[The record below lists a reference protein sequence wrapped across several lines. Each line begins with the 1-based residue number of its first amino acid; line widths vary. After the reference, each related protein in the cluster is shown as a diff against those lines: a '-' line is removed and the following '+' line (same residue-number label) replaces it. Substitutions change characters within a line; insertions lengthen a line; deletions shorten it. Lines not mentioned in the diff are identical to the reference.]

1 MKRRF
6 SMALPLIF
14 AFILT
19 LLPFGLLEY
28 NQFQRN
34 LIRQERELALWE
46 QKAGNYLQLFRS
58 LWSYEAQIRRR
69 MFLLHKHVK
78 ETGAEEQYNAQR
90 FLKDLS
96 SFFPQKHLPV
106 AVFAG
111 LVNSTGQSVEMFSG
125 EGYSAVKQRVFKR
138 ILTGLA
144 RTDVIPSS
152 EVKSLNSMVRGAFGE
167 NLDFEL
173 LKNHRRGKISRA
185 IFSGEMRLVYWDSL
199 LTPAGQ
205 RVIYLH
211 LYAQNA
217 VNRLESMQLA
227 AGILSTSNPQVCS
240 VLMPLEFA
248 DPALQPVFDPFV
260 PPEQRAMVKQIFQKM
275 QNHELKRNQKFPF
288 GEFFEV
294 GGKRT
299 LRDFIDYAVPYEI
312 WIMSRSDMNSQQKE
326 PFIGFLMRLFFFSA
340 WILVFTR
347 VMVTGRPIGISLK
360 TWLTLIFLVVG
371 ILPLAV
377 FFVAGVFHIDSAAYR
392 REQEAIKDVLQQ
404 LEEADSSGETLLA
417 EYRDFC
423 QSMDNDKSWNSL
435 LNEWNEKSWEKAWQE
450 LPGKFSLAGLHIDAM
465 YVYPPDVASLPSRCF
480 ISDSNDV
487 DPEREKRNFEFYSS
501 WIRRAYFGLVPEVMS
516 GMVPELPVFKGRTA
530 DAIMRYFLSNRGDI
544 EFLDLENE
552 KFFLFQNY
560 LLKEGIPHN
569 WYFIR
574 VNILRDFE
582 KYLRQSVENLQG
594 IFADNIYSIAVM
606 QESQAKIIFPQ
617 KSGKNLSVLEKVAGR
632 WIDLAAITRTRIIEQ
647 TADYLVVTY
656 PCVKS
661 GPFVLT
667 GIVFFSGFRA
677 QAYYQEIILSII
689 VVLMIIPVL
698 LISRFTAA
706 YLVSPL
712 IGVESG
718 LKKIADE
725 DFSIKLKLNREDEL
739 GKLTSAFDRMVE
751 GLKERRN
758 LGKFVSAT
766 LDEQVAR
773 DDRAENYGLEKRFGA
788 ILCSDIRGFT
798 TLSENN
804 PVRDIVA
811 MLNDH
816 LAAISS
822 CITENDGLVEQ
833 YIGDAV
839 LAVFHGSSQAEAAE
853 KALKAAEEIMRTH
866 LLLNRQRQSDGKFG
880 YEIGVGIE
888 VGRLLSGI
896 IKAGARREYAVVGA
910 VRSRAEKLE
919 AKSKLGRYSRIVVS
933 PTFYELIS
941 GKKFAR
947 LSDDENYELVT
958 SGGES

>member
-6 SMALPLIF
+6 NMALPLIF

-28 NQFQRN
+28 NQFQRH

-69 MFLLHKHVK
+69 LFLLHKRVK
-78 ETGAEEQYNAQR
+78 EMDANEQYNAQR
-90 FLKDLS
+90 FLRDLAS
-96 SFFPQKHLPV
+96 LFPEKHLPV

-111 LVNSTGQSVEMFSG
+111 LVNPADQSVDLFTG
-125 EGYSAVKQRVFKR
+125 EGYSALKQRAFKR

-144 RTDVIPSS
+144 RTDSIPGA
-152 EVKSLNSMVRGAFGE
+152 ELKSLNSLVRGAFGE
-167 NLDFEL
+167 NLDFDL
-173 LKNHRRGKISRA
+173 LKNYRRGKISRA

-199 LTPAGQ
+199 LTPGGQ
-205 RVIYLH
+205 RVVYLH
-211 LYAQNA
+211 LYAPDA
-217 VNRLESMQLA
+217 ISRLESMKLA
-227 AGILSTSNPQVCS
+227 SGILSTNNQQICS

-248 DPALQPVFDPFV
+248 DPGLQPVFDPFV
-260 PPEQRAMVKQIFQKM
+260 SPEQRALIQQIFKKM
-275 QNHELKRNQKFPF
+275 QSRELKRNQKFPF

-312 WIMSRSDMNSQQKE
+312 WIMSRNDLNSQQKE

-360 TWLTLIFLVVG
+360 AWLTLIFLVVG

-377 FFVAGVFHIDSAAYR
+377 FFVAGIFHIDSAAYR

-423 QSMDNDKSWNSL
+423 QSLDQDKSWNNLISD
-435 LNEWNEKSWEKAWQE
+435 WNEKSWEKAWKD
-450 LPGKFSLAGLHIDAM
+450 LSGKFSLAGLHIDAM
-465 YVYPPDVASLPSRCF
+465 YVYPPDVASLSGRCF
-480 ISDSNDV
+480 VSESDDV
-487 DPEREKRNFEFYSS
+487 DQEREKRNFEFYSS
-501 WIRRAYFGLVPEVMS
+501 WIRRAYFELVPESMV
-516 GMVPELPVFKGRTA
+516 GQVPELPVFKGRTA

-560 LLKEGIPHN
+560 LLKDGIPHN

-582 KYLRQSVENLQG
+582 KYLRKSVADLQG

-617 KSGKNLSVLEKVAGR
+617 KAGKNLSTMEKVAGR

-647 TADYLVVTY
+647 TSDYLVVTY
-656 PCVKS
+656 PCIKS

-667 GIVFFSGFRA
+667 GIVFFSGFRS

-698 LISRFTAA
+698 LISRFAAA

-725 DFSIKLKLNREDEL
+725 DFSIKLQLNRDDEL

-758 LGKFVSAT
+758 LGKFVSAA
-766 LDEQVAR
+766 LDEVVAR
-773 DDRAENYGLEKRFGA
+773 DERVENYGLEKRFGA

-816 LAAISS
+816 LAAISN
-822 CITENDGLVEQ
+822 CITGNEGLVEQ

-853 KALKAAEEIMRTH
+853 KALKAGEEIMRTH
-866 LLLNRQRQSDGKFG
+866 YLLNQQRRSEGKFS

-888 VGRLLSGI
+888 VGQLLSGI
-896 IKAGARREYAVVGA
+896 IRAGARREYAVVGA

-919 AKSKLGRYSRIVVS
+919 ARSKLGRHSRIVVS
-933 PTFYELIS
+933 SAVFELIR
-941 GKKFAR
+941 GRKFAK
-947 LSDDENYELVT
+947 LSDDEDYELIAA
-958 SGGES
+958 GGES